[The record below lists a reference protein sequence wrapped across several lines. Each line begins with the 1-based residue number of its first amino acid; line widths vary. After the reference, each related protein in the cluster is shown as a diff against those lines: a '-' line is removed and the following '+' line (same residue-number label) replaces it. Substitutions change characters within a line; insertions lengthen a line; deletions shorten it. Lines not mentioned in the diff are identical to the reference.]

1 MQGYQWEQKY
11 SVGFRSIDD
20 QHKEIFKLLNKLF
33 DALNAGQAVS
43 ATIQIIAELEK
54 YAVMHFH
61 KEQFF
66 FKQFNYA
73 ETAVHI
79 KEHQGFIEKIASMK
93 SDAKLGK
100 LTSSFELINFLK
112 TWISHHILVEDMKY
126 RECFYKNGLR

>member
-11 SVGFRSIDD
+11 SVGFQSIDD
-20 QHKEIFKLLNKLF
+20 QHKEIFRLLNKLF
-33 DALNAGQAVS
+33 DALNAGQAVP
-43 ATIQIIAELEK
+43 ATLQIITELEK

-73 ETAVHI
+73 ETDGHI
-79 KEHQGFIEKIASMK
+79 KEHQAFIEKIASIK

-112 TWISHHILVEDMKY
+112 TWITHHILIEDMKY